1 MSRSLHLSANALF
14 GAAFL
19 VGLSCV
25 WTGLSALVLGH
36 GGTGRG
42 LPALAGGFATWLA
55 LALVTGAR
63 RR

>member
-36 GGTGRG
+36 GGPGVAYPRWPAV
-42 LPALAGGFATWLA
+42 LPHGWRSRL
-55 LALVTGAR
+55 
-63 RR
+63 